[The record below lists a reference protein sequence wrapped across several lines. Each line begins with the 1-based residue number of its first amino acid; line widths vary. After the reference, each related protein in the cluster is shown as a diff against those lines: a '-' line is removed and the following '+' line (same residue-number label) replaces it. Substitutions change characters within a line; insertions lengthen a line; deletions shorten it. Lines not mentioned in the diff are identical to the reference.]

1 MSSFLLFGLSHPTPE
16 GEKKKKKKLYNTAPS
31 GETLGRSFK
40 LFVALVVEVGT
51 LSELIKEAKEMVST
65 RNRWF
70 PQMISDSGGDLAKC

>member
-1 MSSFLLFGLSHPTPE
+1 MSSFLLFGLSHPIPE
-16 GEKKKKKKLYNTAPS
+16 GGKKKQQLYNTAPS

-70 PQMISDSGGDLAKC
+70 PQMISDSGGYLAKC

>member
-16 GEKKKKKKLYNTAPS
+16 GGKKRKKLYNTAPS

>member
-1 MSSFLLFGLSHPTPE
+1 MSSFLLFGLSHPIPE
-16 GEKKKKKKLYNTAPS
+16 GGKKKQQLYNTAPS

>member
-1 MSSFLLFGLSHPTPE
+1 M
-16 GEKKKKKKLYNTAPS
+16 
-31 GETLGRSFK
+31 
-40 LFVALVVEVGT
+40 ALVVEVGT